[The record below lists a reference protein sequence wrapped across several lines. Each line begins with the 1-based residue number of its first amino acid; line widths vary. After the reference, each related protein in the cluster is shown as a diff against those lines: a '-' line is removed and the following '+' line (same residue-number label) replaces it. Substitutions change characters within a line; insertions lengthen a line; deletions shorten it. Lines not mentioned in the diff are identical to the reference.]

1 MKKLLSISLFGLLAT
16 ILISGC
22 HIQTAEERQAQIPP
36 EMPAIQ
42 LDAQNTNSQTD
53 TETPTPED
61 TAADNTIVENTADET
76 AATDNTI
83 QQETQTPVATEP
95 ATQTPVTPES
105 PSQNTETQASA
116 PTSTPET
123 QAIPETVIPETPE
136 TSTQSNLI
144 ETVDINTQ
152 ISLVEWLGEKIVGA
166 SHPGSFNLTSGQLDL
181 DNKKITTGQF
191 QVDINSLKSYQGINA
206 LESHLLSADF
216 FNASAHPT
224 ANFTITQSSYQGPT
238 QLNITGQMTIKGV
251 THTENLS
258 AIHNPDTQQITA
270 QMNLDRTKYDIT
282 YDSGQFFKDLAD
294 AAIKDI
300 IPLDIKLN
308 Y

>member
-105 PSQNTETQASA
+105 PNQNTETQASA
-116 PTSTPET
+116 PTST
-123 QAIPETVIPETPE
+123 PETVIPETPE

-166 SHPGSFNLTSGQLDL
+166 SHPGSFNLASGQLEL

-191 QVDINSLKSYQGINA
+191 KVDINSLKSYQGLGS

-216 FNASAHPT
+216 FNAGAHPT

-238 QLNITGQMTIKGV
+238 QLNITGQMTIKGI

>member
-16 ILISGC
+16 VLISGC

-36 EMPAIQ
+36 EMPAIE
-42 LDAQNTNSQTD
+42 LDIQSTNSQTD
-53 TETPTPED
+53 TETQTTQAT
-61 TAADNTIVENTADET
+61 TANNTAVENTADET
-76 AATDNTI
+76 AANTPPQSET
-83 QQETQTPVATEP
+83 QQETQPQTTTQQNTATQTPVA
-95 ATQTPVTPES
+95 PES
-105 PSQNTETQASA
+105 PSHNT
-116 PTSTPET
+116 ET
-123 QAIPETVIPETPE
+123 QAIPETVIPETPA
-136 TSTQSNLI
+136 TTTQSSLI
-144 ETVDINTQ
+144 ETVNINAQT
-152 ISLVEWLGEKIVGA
+152 SLVEWLGEKIVGA
-166 SHPGSFNLTSGQLDL
+166 SHPGSFNLASGQLKL

-191 QVDINSLKSYQGINA
+191 KVDINSLKSYQGLGS

-216 FNASAHPT
+216 FNAGVHPT
-224 ANFTITQSSYQGPT
+224 ASFTITQSSYQGPT
-238 QLNITGQMTIKGV
+238 QLNITGQMTIKGI

-282 YDSGQFFKDLAD
+282 YDSGKFFKDLAD